1 MPTVRIGTNTDDT
14 LVGTILDDII
24 VALGGNDNADG
35 GAGNDTLLGGAG
47 RDTIV
52 GGDGADSLSGEDGD
66 DLLFGGAGRDTLLGG
81 AGNDLLVWNNGDGS
95 DAVTGGSGVDTAI
108 VNGAGSAG
116 DLFTVTGGGMDLL
129 LSLAGPGIA
138 LNLFQIEALEIYG
151 QGGDDRLVV
160 GDVSGTSLQQIY
172 FEGGLGDDTLDA
184 TAATRVSLPMGV
196 MDPIFSPADKAP
208 THCVVASM
216 LTFSQAGRATISWTG
231 DPARTDFFG
240 ALGMVAIG

>member
-1 MPTVRIGTNTDDT
+1 MPFDKGFQRIYPNGYSLRGCLLAFLEDLMPTVRIGTHTDDT

-24 VALGGNDNADG
+24 VALGGNDSADG

-47 RDTIV
+47 RDTII

-66 DLLFGGAGRDTLLGG
+66 DVLFGGAGQDTLLGG

-116 DLFTVTGGGMDLL
+116 DLFTVTGGGIDVL

-160 GDVSGTSLQQIY
+160 
-172 FEGGLGDDTLDA
+172 A
-184 TAATRVSLPMGV
+184 T
-196 MDPIFSPADKAP
+196 
-208 THCVVASM
+208 
-216 LTFSQAGRATISWTG
+216 
-231 DPARTDFFG
+231 
-240 ALGMVAIG
+240 